1 MSEDVSAEVAGLI
14 SNAKVFGS
22 SDNIRHGKYK
32 MLITRIHAMKVDTD
46 KGKHRM
52 AFVEMTPLEAR
63 PNPQVEGD
71 RVDYVSALQPGVGPL
86 KDDGTK
92 PNAVGSKCALKV
104 DFDGAGALSAG
115 TNIKAFVLGLFG
127 KRDGEI
133 PDTEV
138 NQTWVD
144 LARIK
149 DVKVGDPLGVDP
161 NTNQVIYA
169 KNAKRANPA
178 CGMIVYCDTITK
190 KKRTANEKG
199 MYITKF
205 IWSCGTSPVGLGEN
219 TPELVEKRRIEIEA
233 NRADEEEEAEVAT
246 SSAPQT
252 PPLGAPSPYA
262 QAQQTAAPTAAPQPP
277 APPAPVAPAVPG
289 VAWTPPAPW
298 QPHPTTP
305 VDAQGTRWFFDGASQ
320 VKSEAQLRA
329 GT

>member
-32 MLITRIHAMKVDTD
+32 MLITRIHAQKVDTD

-52 AFVEMTPLEAR
+52 AFVEMTPLESK

-71 RVDYVSALQPGVGPL
+71 RVDYVSAQQPGVGPL
-86 KDDGTK
+86 KDDGNK

-115 TNIKAFVLGLFG
+115 ANIKAFVLGLFG

-144 LARIK
+144 LARTK

-161 NTNQVIYA
+161 NTQQVIYA
-169 KNAKRANPA
+169 KTAKRANPA
-178 CGMIVYCDTITK
+178 CGMIVYCETITK
-190 KKRTANEKG
+190 KKKVPNDKG
-199 MYITKF
+199 MYITKM

-219 TPELVEKRRIEIEA
+219 TPELVEKRRLEIEA
-233 NRADEEEEAEVAT
+233 QRAEEDEEDGTPSVPSQTAT
-246 SSAPQT
+246 AP
-252 PPLGAPSPYA
+252 ASSPYTQAA
-262 QAQQTAAPTAAPQPP
+262 QSPAPPPP
-277 APPAPVAPAVPG
+277 APPAPAAPSVPS
-289 VAWTPPAPW
+289 VWMPPAPW

-329 GT
+329 GA